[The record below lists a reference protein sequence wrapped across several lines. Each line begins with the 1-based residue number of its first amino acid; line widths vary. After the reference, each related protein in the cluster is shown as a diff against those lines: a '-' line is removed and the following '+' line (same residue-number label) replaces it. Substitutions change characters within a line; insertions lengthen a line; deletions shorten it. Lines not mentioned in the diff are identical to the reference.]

1 MIRSLSRLQIG
12 VLAAAALQLG
22 VLGYMVA
29 DRLWLLKNGRE
40 IVLPIIPVDPRD
52 LFRGDYVTL
61 SFPVSRVAGNL
72 ADTTQAIQS
81 HKFYVTLDQGADG
94 VWTPSKITATLPANR
109 AANQVVLKAKER
121 YGWGS
126 FMWGQG
132 RSRETINALYGLE
145 RYYVA
150 EGTGGKL
157 ENLARDKKLELVIAV
172 DAKGNAAIKGM
183 NVEGKRI
190 YDEPL
195 L

>member
-1 MIRSLSRLQIG
+1 MIRSLSRLQAG
-12 VLAAAALQLG
+12 VLAAAVLQLG
-22 VLGYMVA
+22 MLGYMVA

-61 SFPVSRVAGNL
+61 SFPVSRVASGVVDQSRPIN
-72 ADTTQAIQS
+72 S
-81 HKFYVTLDQGADG
+81 HKFYVTLDQGVDG
-94 VWTPSKITATLPANR
+94 VWTPSRVAATLPANR
-109 AANQVVLKAKER
+109 APNQVVLKGKER

-126 FMWGQG
+126 LIFGGTANRQ
-132 RSRETINALYGLE
+132 NLDVLYGLE

-157 ENLARDKKLELVIAV
+157 ENLARDKKLELVVAV
-172 DAKGNAAIKGM
+172 DAKGNAAIKGI

>member
-1 MIRSLSRLQIG
+1 MIRSLSRIQIG

-22 VLGYMVA
+22 MLGYMVA

-61 SFPVSRVAGNL
+61 SFPVSRLAGNL
-72 ADTTQAIQS
+72 ADTTQPIQS
-81 HKFYVTLDQGADG
+81 DKFYVTFDQGMDG
-94 VWTPSKITATLPANR
+94 AWTPSKITATMPANR
-109 AANQVVLKAKER
+109 APNQVVLKAKER

-126 FMWGQG
+126 FAWGQ
-132 RSRETINALYGLE
+132 SRNKETINALYGLE

-157 ENLARDKKLELVIAV
+157 ENLARDKKLELVVAV
-172 DAKGNAAIKGM
+172 DAKGNAAIKGI

>member
-1 MIRSLSRLQIG
+1 MIRSLSRIQVG

-22 VLGYMVA
+22 MLGYMVA

-61 SFPVSRVAGNL
+61 SFPVSRLAANL
-72 ADTTQAIQS
+72 ADTTQPIQS
-81 HKFYVTLDQGADG
+81 HNFYVTFDQGVDG
-94 VWTPSKITATLPANR
+94 AWTPSKITATIPSTR
-109 AANQVVLKAKER
+109 APNQVVLKAKQR
-121 YGWGS
+121 YGWGKLV
-126 FMWGQG
+126 WG
-132 RSRETINALYGLE
+132 RSRDKETIDALYGLE

-157 ENLARDKKLELVIAV
+157 ENLARDKKLELVVAV